1 MNFSSFAGTNIVTQ
15 EMINRIDWREL
26 AESMQPSLFEHHFKI
41 KKKYRSGEIEGQI
54 IESFPLSNIWDGK
67 GRRDWIKVIK
77 INQEFG
83 DCLNA
88 SKDRLNDKYNEKW
101 LKKYHSLYFSI
112 KNEGFKE
119 TDSPIMAIKFGDEH
133 YYRMDGTHRSS
144 VLYDLGKKEIRA
156 LIFDFE
162 ELRVSFP
169 ELDAGYE
176 DWILGNYQNYQ
187 KIEQSGESRIRDRYE
202 NILEI
207 TKNFWEAKSV
217 GDVGCNAGYLSI
229 MLGNSGASSVR
240 GFDISELD
248 IAAARIHSGRM
259 SKNPEMV
266 SFHGGHVV
274 SNLSLMLDCEIL
286 FFLRS
291 IYHLGKDADLLAKV
305 VPKDTIFIIECN
317 KGHKKKLDEPDKII
331 PRTGKRLALSINL
344 IPFLEERGF
353 EILATMQNVDD
364 VIVAK
369 KN

>member
-1 MNFSSFAGTNIVTQ
+1 MNFYPTAKADIVTR
-15 EMINRIDWREL
+15 EMINRIEWSEL
-26 AESMQPSLFEHHFKI
+26 AASMQPSLFDHHTKI
-41 KKKYRSGEIEGQI
+41 KDKYRSGEIKGQI
-54 IESFPLSNIWDGK
+54 VEGFPLSNIWDGK

-77 INQEFG
+77 INQDFE

-119 TDSPIMAIKFGDEH
+119 TDSPIMAIKFGDGH

-144 VLYDLGKKEIRA
+144 VLHDLGKREIRA
-156 LIFDFE
+156 LVFDFE
-162 ELRVSFP
+162 DLRVAFP
-169 ELDAGYE
+169 HLDSIYQE
-176 DWILGNYQNYQ
+176 WILGNYQNYQ
-187 KIEQSGESRIRDRYE
+187 KIDESGESRVKERYE

-207 TKNFWEAKSV
+207 TKDFWEAKSI

-248 IAAARIHSGRM
+248 IAAARIHSERN
-259 SKNPEMV
+259 SKNPEIV

-274 SNLSLMLDCEIL
+274 SNLSQMLECEVL

-291 IYHLGKDADLLAKV
+291 IYHLGQDADLLAKV
-305 VPKDTIFIIECN
+305 VPKDTVFIVECN
-317 KGHKKKLDEPDKII
+317 KGHKHKLDEPDKII
-331 PRTGKRLALSINL
+331 PRTGKRLALKINL
-344 IPFLEERGF
+344 VPFLEERGF
-353 EILATMQNVDD
+353 EILTTLQNVDD